1 MRSNSLFNLLLLKH
15 FFILVSLLAIL
26 HQYAAAQDPE
36 VFEKIYLK
44 TYLETSRTDFTK
56 ALKVADSLFEH
67 SEAAPY
73 KVRSLMLSATL
84 YQQTGDLSNAVV
96 FAEKAEHIA
105 AQTED
110 YNWQARVA
118 GFLAGQYRWLKLY
131 QKSNKYAEKAMEV
144 ARKISNPETANSTIG
159 LMYQEMAYV
168 ALDRKKYRKVIEE
181 INNAQRHFNNTSKK
195 NIDFLTANNEQLTG
209 DAYAG
214 LKMYDSS
221 LHHYNSGLKYLEKLP
236 ENFVGGLIMNGM
248 SEVYMELGDMTTA
261 KRWLDSAEGVAD
273 RTHYQQLKL
282 VVYETVKK
290 YARTIADM
298 EQLSQAQKMQDTA
311 RSIITVRRDSFLNR
325 TFSDLEQNY
334 LKEAEE
340 GSYKNILILV
350 AMIIITGI
358 VIFVVITKR
367 QQKARFRE
375 LLAGI
380 NEREEPKQKQ
390 APTEMSVAENIP
402 VAYEEPSKETSAIP
416 EETMQKIMDSLQE
429 FEKGVLFNNRNI
441 SLAYLAGHINTNTK
455 YLSRVINLHKQKDF
469 NGYINELRV
478 NYIMERL
485 RNEPVWRKY
494 KISTLAEEAGFS
506 SHSKF
511 AAVFKSL
518 TGISPSLF
526 IQYLEEDIRTG
537 KV

>member
-1 MRSNSLFNLLLLKH
+1 M
-15 FFILVSLLAIL
+15 VSLLAIL
-26 HQYAAAQDPE
+26 RQYAAAQDPD
-36 VFEKIYLK
+36 VFEKVYLK
-44 TYLETSRTDFTK
+44 TYLETSRTDFNM

-67 SEAAPY
+67 SEGASY

-84 YQQTGDLSNAVV
+84 YQQAGDLTNAVV

-105 AQTED
+105 AQSEN

-131 QKSNKYAEKAMEV
+131 EKSNKYAGKAMEV
-144 ARKISNPETANSTIG
+144 ARKISNPEMANSTIG

-168 ALDRKKYRKVIEE
+168 ALDRKKYRKAIEE
-181 INNAQRHFNNTSKK
+181 VNNAQRHFIYTSKK
-195 NIDFLTANNEQLTG
+195 NIDFLTANNEQLVG
-209 DAYAG
+209 DAYTG
-214 LKMYDSS
+214 LKIYDSA
-221 LHHYNSGLKYLEKLP
+221 LHHYNSGLVSLEKLP
-236 ENFVGGLIMNGM
+236 ENYVGGLIMNGM
-248 SEVYMELGDMTTA
+248 AEVYMELGDMTMA

-290 YARTIADM
+290 YARIIADM
-298 EQLSQAQKMQDTA
+298 EQLSQAQNMQDTA
-311 RSIITVRRDSFLNR
+311 RTIITVRRDSFLNR
-325 TFSDLEQNY
+325 TFSDLEKNY
-334 LKEAEE
+334 LKEAEQ
-340 GSYKNILILV
+340 GSYKNILILAALV
-350 AMIIITGI
+350 IIIGI
-358 VIFVVITKR
+358 IIFIVITKR

-375 LLAGI
+375 VLLGI
-380 NEREEPKQKQ
+380 REREELSEKQD
-390 APTEMSVAENIP
+390 SVALNVEMPAPECIA
-402 VAYEEPSKETSAIP
+402 VTDDEPPREVPAIP
-416 EETMQKIMDSLQE
+416 EETTQKILGGLQE
-429 FEKGVLFNNRNI
+429 FETGTLFTNRNI

-485 RNEPVWRKY
+485 RKDPLWRQY

-511 AAVFKSL
+511 AAVFKSV
-518 TGISPSLF
+518 TAISPSLF
-526 IQYLEEDIRTG
+526 IQYLEEDIRMG
-537 KV
+537 KA

>member
-1 MRSNSLFNLLLLKH
+1 M
-15 FFILVSLLAIL
+15 VSLLTIWYQHAV
-26 HQYAAAQDPE
+26 AQDPE

-44 TYLETSRTDFTK
+44 TYLETSRTDFK
-56 ALKVADSLFEH
+56 EALKVADSLFEH
-67 SEAAPY
+67 SEAASY

-84 YQQTGDLSNAVV
+84 YQQTGDLTNAVV

-261 KRWLDSAEGVAD
+261 KQWLDSAEGVAD

-290 YARTIADM
+290 YARIIADM

-311 RSIITVRRDSFLNR
+311 RTIITARRDSFLNR

-334 LKEAEE
+334 LKEAEQ

-350 AMIIITGI
+350 AVVIIAGI

-375 LLAGI
+375 VIAGI
-380 NEREEPKQKQ
+380 NEREELRQKQ
-390 APTEMSVAENIP
+390 APVALIAEIPVPESIP
-402 VAYEEPSKETSAIP
+402 VAYDEAPKETAAIP
-416 EETMQKIMDSLQE
+416 EETMQKILDSLDE
-429 FEKGVLFNNRNI
+429 FERSLLFNNRNI

-485 RNEPVWRKY
+485 RNKPVWRKY

-511 AAVFKSL
+511 AAVFKSV

>member
-1 MRSNSLFNLLLLKH
+1 M
-15 FFILVSLLAIL
+15 VSLLTIL
-26 HQYAAAQDPE
+26 YQHAVAQDPE

-44 TYLETSRTDFTK
+44 TYLETSRTDFK
-56 ALKVADSLFEH
+56 EALKVADSLFEH
-67 SEAAPY
+67 SDAASY

-84 YQQTGDLSNAVV
+84 YQQTGDLTNAVV

-290 YARTIADM
+290 YARIIADM

-311 RSIITVRRDSFLNR
+311 RTIITVRRDSFLNR

-334 LKEAEE
+334 LKEAEQ
-340 GSYKNILILV
+340 GSYKNILIL
-350 AMIIITGI
+350 AALIIITGI

-375 LLAGI
+375 VLAGI
-380 NEREEPKQKQ
+380 NEREELRQKQ
-390 APTEMSVAENIP
+390 APVALIAELP
-402 VAYEEPSKETSAIP
+402 VIESTPVSCDEAPKETTAIP
-416 EETMQKIMDSLQE
+416 EETMQKILDSLQE
-429 FEKGVLFNNRNI
+429 FEKSVLFNNRNI

-511 AAVFKSL
+511 AAVFKSV